1 MNNIVRNNLKIIVTN
16 YGIQICD
23 DHKKCE
29 ALLRDLCPQY
39 KREINLLISVL
50 EEKIVTDLL
59 KLSNKDSVDI
69 VLIKLTQRLYDHL
82 GIAPEFAA
90 WAVESWAL
98 ILNVISSPNNSIQ
111 NISLVESTNNAL
123 TADLEWWR
131 QLDSEWK
138 TILMNAVNI
147 KYQPNQQEINKII
160 NLRELDCRY
169 HPLLS
174 NFKALKFL
182 KNLTKLDC
190 SLTNSNDLHDLYKL
204 NNLQSLS
211 CWGNEIINLDAL
223 SNLQQLES
231 LYCAENQITDLTPL
245 QNLSNLKSLSCW
257 SNPINNLEPLL
268 KLENLEYLNCK
279 DTNISQLQIKTFKSL
294 MPKCEVIHNFG
305 YL

>member
-1 MNNIVRNNLKIIVTN
+1 MNNIVRNNLKIIVNN
-16 YGIQICD
+16 YGINISND
-23 DHKKCE
+23 IKKCE

-50 EEKIVTDLL
+50 RENIVKDLL
-59 KLSNKDSVDI
+59 KISNKDSIDI
-69 VLIKLTQRLYDHL
+69 VLVKFTQRLYDNL
-82 GIAPEFAA
+82 GIKPEFAA

-98 ILNVISSPNNSIQ
+98 ILEIITSPNNSIK
-111 NISLVESTNNAL
+111 NISLTNSFV
-123 TADLEWWR
+123 TADLEWWQ

-138 TILMNAVNI
+138 TILMNAVGI
-147 KYQPNQQEINKII
+147 QYQPNEPEINQII
-160 NLRELDCRY
+160 SLTELDCRY

-182 KNLTKLDC
+182 KNLNKLDC
-190 SLTNSNDLHDLYKL
+190 SLTRSNNLNDLAKL
-204 NNLQSLS
+204 NNLHSLS
-211 CWGNEIINLDAL
+211 CWGNEIQNLEAL

-231 LYCAENQITDLTPL
+231 LYCAENKITDLTPL
-245 QNLSNLKSLSCW
+245 ENLSNLRSLSCW
-257 SNPINNLEPLL
+257 NNPISSLEPLL

-279 DTNISQLQIKTFKSL
+279 DTQITQLQIKTFKSL

>member
-16 YGIQICD
+16 YGINICND
-23 DHKKCE
+23 IKKCE

-50 EEKIVTDLL
+50 QENIVTDLL
-59 KLSNKDSVDI
+59 KLSNKDSIDI
-69 VLIKLTQRLYDHL
+69 VLVKLTQRLYDNL

-98 ILNVISSPNNSIQ
+98 ILEIISSPNNSIQ
-111 NISLVESTNNAL
+111 NISLTNSFII
-123 TADLEWWR
+123 ADLEWWQ
-131 QLDSEWK
+131 QLNSEWK
-138 TILMNAVNI
+138 TILMNAVGI
-147 KYQPNQQEINKII
+147 QYQPNEQEINNII
-160 NLRELDCRY
+160 SLTELDCRY

-182 KNLTKLDC
+182 KNLNKLDC
-190 SLTNSNDLHDLYKL
+190 SLTSSNDLHDLSKL
-204 NNLQSLS
+204 NNLHFLS
-211 CWGNEIINLDAL
+211 CWGNEIQNLEAL

-231 LYCAENQITDLTPL
+231 LYCAENKITDLTPL
-245 QNLSNLKSLSCW
+245 ENLSNLKSLSCW
-257 SNPINNLEPLL
+257 NNPITSLEPLL

-279 DTNISQLQIKTFKSL
+279 ETQISQLQIKTFKSL